1 VRVALAGGA
10 TLDDEGTLRIA
21 LLDDAATLLDEEREL
36 LDEGV
41 VTVRCKPMRVKPLA
55 EVLDDDSTLLEDED
69 DAFLLC
75 SFRNNL
81 FNSWI
86 FEAEDE
92 DAVMLDRRSFLT
104 DALVPTDELDAV
116 VDLDV
121 RKSPAD
127 PLTSRVT
134 TGILRGSCGAKS
146 LTRVGTLRG
155 SCGAKSLTTVG
166 RRLFFSLSFFASM
179 FSVCRGTCIGMGAD
193 DNCTEDGGLGRN

>member
-69 DAFLLC
+69 DALLLC

-146 LTRVGTLRG
+146 LT
-155 SCGAKSLTTVG
+155 TVG